1 VKRLRA
7 KRLSRGLGR
16 IVLDGESAV
25 DVDRVDEAGR
35 PWEREALGVRAGAR
49 VSKLEELG
57 DHLDL

>member
-16 IVLDGESAV
+16 IVLDEESAV
-25 DVDRVDEAGR
+25 DIDRVDGAGR
-35 PWEREALGVRAGAR
+35 PWEREALGVWAGAR

-57 DHLDL
+57 GYLGL